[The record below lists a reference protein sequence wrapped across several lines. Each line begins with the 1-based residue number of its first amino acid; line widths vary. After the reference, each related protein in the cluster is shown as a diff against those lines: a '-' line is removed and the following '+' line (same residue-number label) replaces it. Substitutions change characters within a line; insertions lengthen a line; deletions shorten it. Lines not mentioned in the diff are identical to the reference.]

1 VLKLLLMSIAT
12 FGSLIVHQN
21 GVSETDC
28 VAAHKLGATVAY
40 DAIEERGRRKSPAI
54 RTQSEDRILQPTQRL
69 KLDANAQD
77 LHRNYSVL
85 QWCIRRHLD
94 YVATFQFHGRTQCP
108 ALSDEQNDA
117 FNEQLEVWFGGWSR
131 PYECDA
137 AGRHRFAKMI
147 RLTELQAVLRGD
159 CGLLKIANGSLQGIE
174 SDRIRNPLGTDNV
187 TPDWV
192 HGVKIDDAGRA
203 KAYAIH
209 KRQIWGWFT
218 LDRIVGAQNLI
229 LHGYYDRFDQVRG
242 ISPIVT
248 ALNPLRDVYEASDLA
263 LAKAKVEQLFA
274 LAFYRQAT
282 EAGGEVNNEGEN
294 GDEKNG
300 YEVDFGKGPVLLDLE
315 PGDRAEF
322 LQTSSPSSNF
332 QAFTQLVLTVA
343 FKALDIPFSFFDES
357 HTNFFGSRG
366 AWLHYERA
374 CEDKRE
380 ALAEVQNRILIW
392 RLMLAFLDG
401 ELQIPPGMTFGDIA
415 WEFVPAGMPW
425 WKPSEEIRGDL
436 MAISGGLDN
445 PQRVVRSHGTGDF
458 KDNVRQICRA
468 LKFAKQTATE
478 MGVDFRLSFDPGPEQ
493 PVQVVKAD
501 EVQSGK

>member
-1 VLKLLLMSIAT
+1 MSIGS
-12 FGSLIVHQN
+12 FGSLYVGQN
-21 GVSETDC
+21 GVSEAD
-28 VAAHKLGATVAY
+28 AASAHKLGATVAY

-54 RTQSEDRILQPTQRL
+54 RTQSEDRILQPTQRA

-85 QWCIRRHLD
+85 QWCVRRHLD
-94 YVATFQFHGRTQCP
+94 YVASFQFHGRTECP
-108 ALSDEQNDA
+108 ALSDEANDE
-117 FNEQLEVWFGGWSR
+117 FNEQLEVWFEKWAR
-131 PYECDA
+131 PYNCDA
-137 AGRHRFAKMI
+137 AGRHRFAKII

-159 CGLLKIANGSLQGIE
+159 CGLLKIGDGSMQGIE
-174 SDRIRNPLGTDNV
+174 SDRIRNPIGTENL
-187 TPDWV
+187 TADWV
-192 HGVKIDDAGRA
+192 HGVKIDAAGGA

-209 KRQIWGWFT
+209 KRQLWGSYA

-274 LAFYRQAT
+274 LAFYRQAS
-282 EAGGEVNNEGEN
+282 ESAGEVTSEGAE
-294 GDEKNG
+294 GTEKNA
-300 YEVDFGKGPVLLDLE
+300 YEVDFGKGPVLLDLD

-322 LQTSSPSSNF
+322 LATSSPSGNF

-374 CEDKRE
+374 CEDKRD

-401 ELQIPPGMTFGDIA
+401 ELKLPRGMTFGDIA

-445 PQRVVRSHGTGDF
+445 PQRVCRSHGTGDF

-468 LKFAKQTATE
+468 LKFAKKTAAD
-478 MGVDFRLSFDPGPEQ
+478 MQVDFRLSFDPGPE
-493 PVQVVKAD
+493 PALEVVKAE
-501 EVQSGK
+501 EVQRGK